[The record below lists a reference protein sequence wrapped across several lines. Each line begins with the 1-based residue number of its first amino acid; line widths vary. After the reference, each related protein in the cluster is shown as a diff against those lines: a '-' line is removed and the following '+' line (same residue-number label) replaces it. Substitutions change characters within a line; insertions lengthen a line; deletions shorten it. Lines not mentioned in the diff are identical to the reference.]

1 MSQLPSEG
9 PQDAAER
16 VSTADER
23 VILET
28 FLDLYRDIVK
38 RKVRGVSE
46 EDAARRLVPSATTL
60 AGIVKHLRWVE
71 LNWFQRVLAGRAEE
85 EMPPPPWTDEDPDAD
100 FRLEPGE
107 TVEQVIADYDAECER
122 SRAVAASHSLDGLGS
137 HRRMGPTSLR
147 WIYVHMIE
155 ETARH
160 AGHAD
165 ILREQ
170 LDGATGD

>member
-1 MSQLPSEG
+1 MSQQAVEG
-9 PQDAAER
+9 PHDDGER
-16 VSTADER
+16 VSAAGER

-28 FLDLYRDIVK
+28 FLDLYREIV
-38 RKVRGVSE
+38 RDKVSGLSD
-46 EDAARRLVPSATTL
+46 EDAVRRLVPSATTP

-71 LNWFQRVLAGRAEE
+71 LNWFQRVLAGRPASDF
-85 EMPPPPWTDEDPDAD
+85 PPPPWSDEDPDGD

-107 TVEQVIADYDAECER
+107 TLAQVLADYDAECER
-122 SRAVAASHSLDGLGS
+122 SRETAARYSLDDTGT
-137 HRRMGPTSLR
+137 HRRMGATSLR
-147 WIYVHMIE
+147 WIYIHMIE

-170 LDGATGD
+170 LDGTTGD

>member
-1 MSQLPSEG
+1 MQQLPIDQFDDPG
-9 PQDAAER
+9 ER

-28 FLDLYRDIVK
+28 FLDMYRQIVK
-38 RKVRGVSE
+38 RKVSGLSE

-60 AGIVKHLRWVE
+60 IGIIKHLRWVE
-71 LNWFQRVLAGRAEE
+71 LNWFQRVLAARSPEDL
-85 EMPPPPWTDEDPDAD
+85 PPVPWSDEDPDAD

-107 TVEQVIADYDAECER
+107 TVEQVIAEYDQECAR
-122 SRAVAASHSLDGLGS
+122 SRETAAGRSLDDTGLH
-137 HRRMGPTSLR
+137 HRVGQVSLR

-155 ETARH
+155 ETSRH

-170 LDGATGD
+170 IDGATGD

>member
-1 MSQLPSEG
+1 MTELPTDEPDPG
-9 PQDAAER
+9 ER
-16 VSTADER
+16 IATADER
-23 VILET
+23 VLLET
-28 FLDLYRDIVK
+28 FLDLYRETIK

-46 EDAARRLVPSATTL
+46 EDAVRRLVPSATTL
-60 AGIVKHLRWVE
+60 VGIVKHLRWVE
-71 LNWFQRVLAGRAEE
+71 LNWFQRVLAGR
-85 EMPPPPWTDEDPDAD
+85 PPEDLPRVPWSDEDPDAD

-107 TVEQVIADYDAECER
+107 TVERIIGEYDQECDR
-122 SRAVAASHSLDGLGS
+122 SRAVAAGHSLDDTGT
-137 HRRMGPTSLR
+137 HRRMGPVSLR

-170 LDGATGD
+170 IDGTTGD